1 MGTFYR
7 HEYQKFLN
15 EIVGRIF
22 NENLS
27 DAQIA
32 AEVAKGFIPNKDDP
46 YGTHGI
52 EHKGVKLD
60 DVPYE
65 EYTSNSWRNRSTSY
79 TGLGQKGEMMSIR
92 EYIKYKVDQ
101 RLDDKISRREVINYF
116 NNGVSDA
123 LKKHRSYD
131 ILFWIIE
138 FVYVKKIF
146 GLQERH

>member
-1 MGTFYR
+1 MPKGKGNVRTFYR

-15 EIVGRIF
+15 GLVGRIF
-22 NENLS
+22 SENLS

-65 EYTSNSWRNRSTSY
+65 HTPPAA
-79 TGLGQKGEMMSIR
+79 GCLGAKLAIP
-92 EYIKYKVDQ
+92 DW
-101 RLDDKISRREVINYF
+101 
-116 NNGVSDA
+116 A
-123 LKKHRSYD
+123 KKA
-131 ILFWIIE
+131 
-138 FVYVKKIF
+138 K
-146 GLQERH
+146 